1 MFKIR
6 ELSKRCKYKYEVT
19 YTDKFLKTNRK
30 KFFNTLNEID
40 NFKNELFKQENIE
53 QNILDND
60 NDQFKF
66 KQNLNI
72 TIFEAVNL
80 STKHRKTPLPSGRGY
95 KVCCR

>member
-60 NDQFKF
+60 DDQFKF

-80 STKHRKTPLPSGRGY
+80 SIKHRKTSPSPFRE
-95 KVCCR
+95 RM